1 MELGEWLRR
10 RAPDSADRY
19 LRYFE
24 KYEGLLEGLDLASL
38 PCNSWVLKLAGHY
51 LDFLLYNGE
60 LDAGEYA
67 RLRLELQ
74 ARRRACSAGRGRK
87 PRGVEA
93 CPDRAV
99 MPDAR
104 RTLYWVARAL
114 LESGVRLSSLHRA
127 AVYGAPLE
135 AWEGGVA
142 VIDLGEVRGLQE
154 GLHSGH
160 VVLHVAQGLQGP
172 PGL

>member
-24 KYEGLLEGLDLASL
+24 KYEGLLEGLDLASF

-74 ARRRACSAGRGRK
+74 ARRRVCSDVRGAK
-87 PRGVEA
+87 RG
-93 CPDRAV
+93 
-99 MPDAR
+99 
-104 RTLYWVARAL
+104 
-114 LESGVRLSSLHRA
+114 
-127 AVYGAPLE
+127 
-135 AWEGGVA
+135 GGV
-142 VIDLGEVRGLQE
+142 
-154 GLHSGH
+154 
-160 VVLHVAQGLQGP
+160 P
-172 PGL
+172 